1 MTFKFIFSFDQTE
14 VLLKKCLFFVIYNA
28 TFGEK
33 SPHLTT
39 LEQTYTEKENTT
51 YNNTLKTDKN
61 RRKDTKKERQQKKK
75 KIININ
81 ANTTCFET
89 TTNSFNNIKKDT
101 NKPTQQHVTLT
112 RTRNRKTIV
121 LCIQITVFFHPP
133 LPPKPSSAARKE
145 TNSK

>member
-75 KIININ
+75 KIINLN

-89 TTNSFNNIKKDT
+89 TTNSFNNIKKRHKQT
-101 NKPTQQHVTLT
+101 HSTTRYVNKNQKSENYCFVYSNHSVFPPAATT
-112 RTRNRKTIV
+112 KTI
-121 LCIQITVFFHPP
+121 I
-133 LPPKPSSAARKE
+133 SS
-145 TNSK
+145 